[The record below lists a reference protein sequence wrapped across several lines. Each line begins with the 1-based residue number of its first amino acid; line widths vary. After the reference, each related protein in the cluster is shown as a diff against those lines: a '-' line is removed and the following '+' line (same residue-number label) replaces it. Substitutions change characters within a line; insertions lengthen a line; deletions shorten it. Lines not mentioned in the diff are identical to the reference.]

1 MTDKDHSLRSKIL
14 KLDETIKY
22 KHEMELV
29 YLTINML
36 KEKRIIDSY
45 DYKKL
50 FKKIKKW
57 ENTFGNNTKAE
68 LKKTIIKIKEL
79 KNILK
84 RNRTKTRSTTQ
95 SELKT
100 FSKKATNL
108 QNKIIEYKKKKLK
121 ES

>member
-1 MTDKDHSLRSKIL
+1 MSNKDYNLSSKLL
-14 KLDETIKY
+14 KLNETSNYIS
-22 KHEMELV
+22 EIELV
-29 YLTINML
+29 YLLINML

-108 QNKIIEYKKKKLK
+108 QNKIIDYKKKLK

>member
-29 YLTINML
+29 YLTINMM
-36 KEKRIIDSY
+36 KEKKMIDNY
-45 DYKKL
+45 DFKKL
-50 FKKIKKW
+50 IKKIKKW
-57 ENTFGNNTKAE
+57 ENNFGNNTKSE

-84 RNRTKTRSTTQ
+84 RNRTKTRSETQ
-95 SELKT
+95 SELKI

-108 QNKIIEYKKKKLK
+108 QNKIIDYKKKLK

>member
-1 MTDKDHSLRSKIL
+1 MSNKDYNLSSKLL
-14 KLDETIKY
+14 KLNETSNYIS
-22 KHEMELV
+22 EIELV
-29 YLTINML
+29 YLLIHML

-84 RNRTKTRSTTQ
+84 RNRTKTRSETQ
-95 SELKT
+95 SELKI

-108 QNKIIEYKKKKLK
+108 QNKIIDYKKKLK